1 MCECASHLYAFMC
14 LYARACVCV
23 CVCVTY
29 SLWCFSNYMHQLVK
43 THPVSNEY
51 ILRKQAARWGR
62 HSNGYIEFALQV
74 HSRRECVCMFQTG
87 KRR

>member
-1 MCECASHLYAFMC
+1 MC

-62 HSNGYIEFALQV
+62 HANGYIEFALQV
-74 HSRRECVCMFQTG
+74 HSRGGWV
-87 KRR
+87 KR

>member
-1 MCECASHLYAFMC
+1 
-14 LYARACVCV
+14 
-23 CVCVTY
+23 
-29 SLWCFSNYMHQLVK
+29 MHQLVK

-74 HSRRECVCMFQTG
+74 HSRRARVCVCFRLANG
-87 KRR
+87 GRV